1 MRYVFVYGTLR
12 RGEANE
18 ITQLTPTPIWIGHG
32 AIAGTM
38 FHIDSYPGVAL
49 GGTTPVV
56 GEVYGVEPALE
67 ARMDQIETE
76 FPGRPDEYIK
86 REVQITVDGKAFD
99 CFMYEMVAKY
109 TVGMP
114 IIASGD
120 WSMDKGAMDD
130 GAKDEGAA
138 DKEAFGEGGSHL

>member
-18 ITQLTPTPIWIGHG
+18 ITQLRPTPIWVGYG

-86 REVQITVDGKAFD
+86 REVQITVEGKAFD

-120 WSMDKGAMDD
+120 W
-130 GAKDEGAA
+130 AK
-138 DKEAFGEGGSHL
+138 DKEARDEGGTDKQAFCKGDSHQ

>member
-18 ITQLTPTPIWIGHG
+18 ITQLTPTPVWIGYG
-32 AIAGTM
+32 STTGTM

-76 FPGRPDEYIK
+76 FPGRPDEYVK
-86 REVQITVDGKAFD
+86 REVQITVDGKTID
-99 CFMYEMVAKY
+99 CFMYEMVEKY

-114 IIASGD
+114 IIPSGD
-120 WSMDKGAMDD
+120 WAQDKGMRDN
-130 GAKDEGAA
+130 GTA
-138 DKEAFGEGGSHL
+138 DQ